1 MAALVVVLGAAAA
14 ATDVLMIAVD
24 DLRPQLA
31 CTDVPGTVRPTM
43 HTPHICGFAND
54 SLVLLRSQV
63 AMATCSPSRTALL
76 TGRHAT
82 TTHVWDLFTY
92 FRNATGNFTT
102 LPQFF
107 KERGYSTHGMGKIY
121 HPGGASG
128 GGSCEMC
135 TGPDDGTWSWSEPYF
150 HGVDEYDKSPHNSWM
165 AVPANESRKTPLQD
179 TQIADHA
186 VATLKNISARRA
198 AGATQPFFVAVGFHK
213 PHLPFVFPESF
224 LAQYPASSISLPAN
238 AYAPD
243 GMPAIAWQTYGETR
257 NYDDIAKLH
266 ATGQP
271 NTTLPDAVVKALR
284 RAYYSAVSYTDH
296 NIGTV
301 LSTLDAEGMR
311 ESTIVAFWGDHG
323 WQLGEHGLWD
333 KHTNFDLATH
343 APVMFRVPGL
353 TDGGVRTYE
362 FTETVDI
369 FPTLVDFAL
378 GETMERCPLDSQAVA
393 LCTEG
398 TSLRPLIG
406 APTTAVKAAA
416 FSVYSRPIPSGIVE
430 DDEELEDTS
439 GGPSASA
446 CLDWRGTG
454 KGCAMGYTMLTH
466 ADGATVRYTEWVH
479 YPGPTNGWAPKWET
493 SYGTELYNHT
503 FDPSENRNLFASV
516 RGTALAKTL
525 AARLHGGWEGSGRS
539 ALTHRK

>member
-150 HGVDEYDKSPHNSWM
+150 HGVDEYDKSPHNSWIRRWRDRPVHRVG
-165 AVPANESRKTPLQD
+165 ALSGTDERVGAEVGDLVRHRALQPHVRPLRESQPLRVGARHGARQD
-179 TQIADHA
+179 AGGA
-186 VATLKNISARRA
+186 AARR
-198 AGATQPFFVAVGFHK
+198 
-213 PHLPFVFPESF
+213 
-224 LAQYPASSISLPAN
+224 
-238 AYAPD
+238 
-243 GMPAIAWQTYGETR
+243 
-257 NYDDIAKLH
+257 
-266 ATGQP
+266 
-271 NTTLPDAVVKALR
+271 
-284 RAYYSAVSYTDH
+284 
-296 NIGTV
+296 
-301 LSTLDAEGMR
+301 
-311 ESTIVAFWGDHG
+311 
-323 WQLGEHGLWD
+323 LG
-333 KHTNFDLATH
+333 
-343 APVMFRVPGL
+343 
-353 TDGGVRTYE
+353 
-362 FTETVDI
+362 
-369 FPTLVDFAL
+369 
-378 GETMERCPLDSQAVA
+378 
-393 LCTEG
+393 
-398 TSLRPLIG
+398 
-406 APTTAVKAAA
+406 
-416 FSVYSRPIPSGIVE
+416 
-430 DDEELEDTS
+430 
-439 GGPSASA
+439 
-446 CLDWRGTG
+446 
-454 KGCAMGYTMLTH
+454 
-466 ADGATVRYTEWVH
+466 
-479 YPGPTNGWAPKWET
+479 
-493 SYGTELYNHT
+493 
-503 FDPSENRNLFASV
+503 
-516 RGTALAKTL
+516 
-525 AARLHGGWEGSGRS
+525 GSGRS